1 MIKPEVRAHIVS
13 MHETLLLTAEV
24 IARNLQ
30 LPKADVQHVMD
41 QHDKEVEDWIIA
53 QDPSFMDV
61 GCEFDMRIA

>member
-30 LPKADVQHVMD
+30 LPKADVQRVMD
-41 QHDKEVEDWIIA
+41 QHDKEVEDWILA
-53 QDPSFMDV
+53 NDPKLAEV
-61 GCEFDMRIA
+61 GCEFDGCLA